1 MAEVIAR
8 DGTWTFDY
16 EIVRIVPGRDR
27 GVHKL
32 RQALGELT
40 VPLAAIAGIA
50 YQTGRKGGRL
60 RMRLREGADPL
71 LQAAGGRLADAADP
85 YQLAV
90 DAGRAGAAE
99 YFVDEVRN
107 ALLLEGVPDGPCDRY
122 LLPGPPVPLT
132 ASGGEGTATFDG
144 ERVRLEW
151 NWMAEESKRSAGAQQ
166 FAVKDL
172 VGVEWNPTSGLEN
185 GHLRFRLRNATV
197 NLPPAHDPSC
207 LRLFWA
213 TQKETGTTVLVAA
226 AVLARLPHP
235 SGATDPQ
242 PALDAVPEAPDGA
255 SLPTGA
261 AGAGTGT
268 GTGDEDPDAL
278 LRRLR
283 ELGELNRDGLLTD
296 EEFAAAKQALLSRFR
311 AANHP
316 RSPD

>member
-40 VPLAAIAGIA
+40 VPLA
-50 YQTGRKGGRL
+50 
-60 RMRLREGADPL
+60 
-71 LQAAGGRLADAADP
+71 
-85 YQLAV
+85 
-90 DAGRAGAAE
+90 
-99 YFVDEVRN
+99 
-107 ALLLEGVPDGPCDRY
+107 
-122 LLPGPPVPLT
+122 

-185 GHLRFRLRNATV
+185 GYLRFRLGNATV

-235 SGATDPQ
+235 SGATHPQ
-242 PALDAVPEAPDGA
+242 PALDAVPEAPDGV
-255 SLPTGA
+255 SLPAGA
-261 AGAGTGT
+261 AGAGA
-268 GTGDEDPDAL
+268 GDEDPDAL

-283 ELGELNRDGLLTD
+283 ELGELNRDGPLTD

-316 RSPD
+316 RSPG